1 MNLAIVR
8 RVLVSCENVVKRQLK
23 PEFAILI
30 NQPHQHLSS
39 FPRIDPGNNLNAV
52 KLNKDIVKR
61 SYAKFSRGKSSS
73 KDGNEEEN
81 ENEEVLQ
88 EIDPMLL
95 QDVDGNDVKIIKT
108 KLNSLRL
115 DTLLKAGLGISKSKV
130 ETAFYESKIRVNGE
144 RILKKSKQMNIGDE
158 IDIIKGY
165 NDLNPVF
172 LDVSRVIIISA
183 KNSDTEKIMVVLK
196 RFKQLVI
203 DNYPDP
209 FTRAA

>member
-1 MNLAIVR
+1 
-8 RVLVSCENVVKRQLK
+8 
-23 PEFAILI
+23 
-30 NQPHQHLSS
+30 
-39 FPRIDPGNNLNAV
+39 
-52 KLNKDIVKR
+52 
-61 SYAKFSRGKSSS
+61 
-73 KDGNEEEN
+73 
-81 ENEEVLQ
+81 
-88 EIDPMLL
+88 
-95 QDVDGNDVKIIKT
+95 
-108 KLNSLRL
+108 
-115 DTLLKAGLGISKSKV
+115 
-130 ETAFYESKIRVNGE
+130 
-144 RILKKSKQMNIGDE
+144 MNIGDE

>member
-1 MNLAIVR
+1 
-8 RVLVSCENVVKRQLK
+8 
-23 PEFAILI
+23 
-30 NQPHQHLSS
+30 
-39 FPRIDPGNNLNAV
+39 
-52 KLNKDIVKR
+52 
-61 SYAKFSRGKSSS
+61 
-73 KDGNEEEN
+73 
-81 ENEEVLQ
+81 
-88 EIDPMLL
+88 
-95 QDVDGNDVKIIKT
+95 
-108 KLNSLRL
+108 
-115 DTLLKAGLGISKSKV
+115 V